1 MDDLISKIKQGDN
14 EAFNNLVK
22 DNLTMVLNF
31 VYRFCYDIEL
41 AEDITQE
48 VFIKIWR
55 NINKYD
61 EGKNFKT
68 WMLIIAKNT
77 AIDFL
82 RKRRAIPFSSFE
94 AVDGSND
101 FTENIQDERIDIL
114 CEMIKYD
121 NQSQL
126 TKVINSL
133 NAKQQLVF
141 YLYYYEELNFQE
153 IADILHISV
162 NTIKS
167 QHLRGLSVLRQL
179 MHPN

>member
-68 WMLIIAKNT
+68 
-77 AIDFL
+77 
-82 RKRRAIPFSSFE
+82 
-94 AVDGSND
+94 
-101 FTENIQDERIDIL
+101 
-114 CEMIKYD
+114 
-121 NQSQL
+121 
-126 TKVINSL
+126 
-133 NAKQQLVF
+133 
-141 YLYYYEELNFQE
+141 
-153 IADILHISV
+153 
-162 NTIKS
+162 
-167 QHLRGLSVLRQL
+167 
-179 MHPN
+179 